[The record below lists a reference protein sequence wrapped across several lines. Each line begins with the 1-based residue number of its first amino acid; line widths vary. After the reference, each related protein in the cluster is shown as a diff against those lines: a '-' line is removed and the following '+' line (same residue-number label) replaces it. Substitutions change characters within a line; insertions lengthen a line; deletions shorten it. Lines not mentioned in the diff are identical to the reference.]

1 MKQKIGIVMIA
12 SQLCCLLRSGAEKSG
27 NGYEHLAF
35 VERVM
40 MGGSCSEA
48 L

>member
-1 MKQKIGIVMIA
+1 MRQRIGIVMIA
-12 SQLCCLLRSGAEKSG
+12 SHLCCLLQSGAEKSG
-27 NGYEHLAF
+27 NGYERLTF